1 MLGWKP
7 VERRIGPSL
16 SLNEAKAVLEDMGF
30 EERVVN
36 PEHIIMKREGTQ
48 RTLKGEELPIEAAVA
63 KAESGLFLQVR
74 YATFALFDTG
84 DLESFTDELASRL
97 AA

>member
-7 VERRIGPSL
+7 VERRIDPSL
-16 SLNEAKAVLEDMGF
+16 SLEEAKAVLEDMGF
-30 EERVVN
+30 EDHVVN

-48 RTLKGEELPIEAAVA
+48 RTLRGEELPIEAAVA
-63 KAESGLFLQVR
+63 EAESGLFLQVR

-84 DLESFTDELASRL
+84 DLESFTDDVASRL

>member
-7 VERRIGPSL
+7 VERRIDPSL
-16 SLNEAKAVLEDMGF
+16 SLTEAKAVLEDMGF
-30 EERVVN
+30 EARVVN

-48 RTLKGEELPIEAAVA
+48 RTLKGEQFPIEAAVA
-63 KAESGLFLQVR
+63 KAESGLFMQVR

-84 DLESFTDELASRL
+84 DLELVTDELASRL

>member
-7 VERRIGPSL
+7 VERTIDPSL
-16 SLNEAKAVLEDMGF
+16 SLERAKAVLEDMGF

-48 RTLKGEELPIEAAVA
+48 RTLKGEDLPIEAALA
-63 KAESGLFLQVR
+63 KADSGLFLQVR

-84 DLESFTDELASRL
+84 DLESLTDELASKL
-97 AA
+97 TS

>member
-7 VERRIGPSL
+7 VERRIDPSL
-16 SLNEAKAVLEDMGF
+16 SLREAKAVLEDMGF
-30 EERVVN
+30 EEHVVN

-48 RTLKGEELPIEAAVA
+48 RTLRGEKLPIEAALA
-63 KAESGLFLQVR
+63 EAESGLFLQVR

-84 DLESFTDELASRL
+84 DLESFTDDVASRL

>member
-7 VERRIGPSL
+7 VERRIDPSL
-16 SLNEAKAVLEDMGF
+16 SLEEAKAVLEDMGF
-30 EERVVN
+30 DEHVVN
-36 PEHIIMKREGTQ
+36 AEHIVMRREGTQ
-48 RTLKGEELPIEAAVA
+48 RTLKGDEFPIEAAVA
-63 KAESGLFLQVR
+63 EAESGLYMQVR

-84 DLESFTDELASRL
+84 DLERFTDEVASRL